1 MSKEVVM
8 QHAFICTDNKGAMYL
23 DEVITT
29 SVEDSK
35 ETVLGMIEE
44 SENTHIQTT
53 TFNGQPV
60 MFVYNEGVAGNGAD
74 DHDLYLPSIIIGKRV
89 DACIVV
95 THNAAL
101 NTDVLTS
108 IAVYQ
113 KAFLDGDAD
122 TGEAEV
128 DKWGIDKKEYI
139 CKLMMCILDA
149 CNESDKEEK

>member
-8 QHAFICTDNKGAMYL
+8 QHAFICTDSKGSMFL

-35 ETVLGMIEE
+35 ATVLEMIEK

-60 MFVYNEGVAGNGAD
+60 MFVYNEGVAGNGAT

-108 IAVYQ
+108 IAMYQ
-113 KAFLDGDAD
+113 RAFVDSDAA
-122 TGEAEV
+122 TGADEV
-128 DKWGIDKKEYI
+128 VKWGIGEKEYLGRLI
-139 CKLMMCILDA
+139 TIVLEAL
-149 CNESDKEEK
+149 SGTDKEDK